1 MNTKDKNELLA
12 LIDYLIKHNKHHND
26 ELVDLN
32 ASIKE
37 CNGIAYQEVLKALEC
52 FSNGNTYLE
61 NALKELKK

>member
-1 MNTKDKNELLA
+1 MKTNDKNELLA

-26 ELVDLN
+26 ELVELN

-37 CNGIAYQEVLKALEC
+37 CDAIAYQEVSKALEC
-52 FSNGNTYLE
+52 FSRGNIHLE